1 MLNLTTSNSRP
12 KVQRNDL
19 TIYDRVESWWDVDDQ
34 FFGPLR
40 RLVHARM
47 AYISNRIPI
56 YGRRVLDAGCGGG
69 YMSEALAR
77 SGAKVTGVDIA
88 PGAIDAARL
97 RAKQEGLPI
106 NYRIANAEQ
115 LPFDNGSFDAVVCT
129 DVLVHVP
136 NPQQVIAELTRVVRP
151 GGEIM
156 FSAINRNWL
165 ARLVMVTLGEDLLGW
180 VPQGTHDPK
189 KFLTPRQLSRWLAE
203 NKSPVLDLQGLG
215 PIGWSNGLVFGSHP
229 TRTVMY
235 QGHARRA
242 VTTFGS

>member
-56 YGRRVLDAGCGGG
+56 LWAARARCRVRWWLYVRSIGSKWGQGNRGRHR
-69 YMSEALAR
+69 
-77 SGAKVTGVDIA
+77 T
-88 PGAIDAARL
+88 GAIDAARL
-97 RAKQEGLPI
+97 QAKQEGLPI

-151 GGEIM
+151 GGKIM

-203 NKSPVLDLQGLG
+203 NKSPVLDLRDWGRSIGRTVWSLG
-215 PIGWSNGLVFGSHP
+215 HIPP
-229 TRTVMY
+229 RTVMY
-235 QGHARRA
+235 QTMLDGR
-242 VTTFGS
+242 